1 MHPSRLILGSVMSL
15 PLAISMLANMAPA
28 EDSNTLRGWGMSSLL
43 LDLLRLLCEQ
53 VDASLLEEV
62 EPHGENSAATDT
74 ARDVSEDI

>member
-1 MHPSRLILGSVMSL
+1 MSL